1 MSEQLNEMP
10 VYKVNQDYID
20 RLSKRVDKLRKRY
33 HSYRRIWSKD
43 EYRHITTNRRITRE
57 KYDEIR
63 KEFELAN
70 AKLYDVA
77 NKERTK
83 INQKSL
89 GYVTAFIVMDKK
101 QNPSLYPE
109 WLSFLIPESVVD
121 IRGGTIRITPVIDLY
136 EFLRVKGNS
145 NIVNKLESRI
155 NMFVKRYFT
164 QVDFS
169 INSVEYKDFDKYIK
183 TVVNK
188 EIKPRIKEID
198 TSKCLHSLVFR
209 VRNSRYQKEVQIYP
223 RFRDTYPCY
232 TWSKKSHL
240 ESQIKNI
247 LREYGWI
254 NGVNYTSSTS
264 KD

>member
-101 QNPSLYPE
+101 QNPSLYP
-109 WLSFLIPESVVD
+109 VVD

-240 ESQIKNI
+240 HLFNIKR
-247 LREYGWI
+247 LKHEFSR
-254 NGVNYTSSTS
+254 
-264 KD
+264 

>member
-1 MSEQLNEMP
+1 MKSMIKESP
-10 VYKVNQDYID
+10 VVKINQSYID
-20 RLSKRVDKLRKRY
+20 RLSKRVERLRKRY
-33 HSYRRIWSKD
+33 LSYRKIWSKD
-43 EYRHITTNRRITRE
+43 EYRHRTTNRRITKE

-63 KEFELAN
+63 KEYELAN

-77 NKERTK
+77 NRERAK
-83 INQKSL
+83 VNQASL

-109 WLSFLIPESVVD
+109 WLSFRIPESVVD

-145 NIVNKLESRI
+145 RTVNSLESRI
-155 NMFVKRYFT
+155 NMFVKRYFP

-169 INSVEYKDFDKYIK
+169 INAVEYKDFDKYIK

-188 EIKPRIKEID
+188 EIKPKIKEID

-209 VRNSRYQKEVQIYP
+209 VRKSHYQREVQIYP

-232 TWSKKSHL
+232 SWSKKSHL
-240 ESQIKNI
+240 ESEIRSI
-247 LREYGWI
+247 LRDYGWL
-254 NGVNYTSSTS
+254 NGVNYTSSS
-264 KD
+264 SRD